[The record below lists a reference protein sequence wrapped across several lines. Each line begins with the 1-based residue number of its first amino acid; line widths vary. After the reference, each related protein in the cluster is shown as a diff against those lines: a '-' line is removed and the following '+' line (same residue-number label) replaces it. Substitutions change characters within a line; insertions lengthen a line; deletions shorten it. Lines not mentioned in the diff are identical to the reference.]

1 MKPIPKNK
9 KLYKKVLK
17 EASKK
22 FKSPSGVY
30 RSAWIVREYLKRGGT
45 YSSKRKPNSRSP
57 GLRRWFRE
65 EWVDITTGKSCGRK
79 SSQTRRS
86 RSRSLRSPKRSLR
99 SRYPVC
105 RPKKR
110 ISKSTP
116 KTVSEISKKSLR
128 KAIHE
133 KQRVRERG
141 NIQFGR
147 GPQDVDDLLERLRQE
162 QIIREL
168 LKKKQ
173 LEEKKIEKEAKK
185 KRREE
190 LKQKFK
196 HRKKE
201 IKERVERE
209 RRALGLDDRAPG
221 LDDRAPGL
229 DDQESKELRG
239 GKPQFRGYRSK
250 KMIPV
255 PQKVKKWAKYFFVL
269 KKLGFK
275 GAIETGNKRAKQLA
289 TKDSIPIED
298 LRYMRNWYARHI
310 ITSYPT
316 FKRWNES
323 GRPKGVEWHNK
334 RGIQAWNS
342 WGGNAGFRWVNSS
355 KTIKMLNNYFGTN
368 YTKIKTNI

>member
-1 MKPIPKNK
+1 MATPKNK

-45 YSSKRKPNSRSP
+45 YSDATDKRKVSKRKPSSRSP

-65 EWVDITTGKSCGRK
+65 DWVDITTGKSCGSRE
-79 SSQTRRS
+79 RRE
-86 RSRSLRSPKRSLR
+86 L
-99 SRYPVC
+99 YPVC
-105 RPKKR
+105 RPRKR

-116 KTVSEISKKSLR
+116 KTISEISKRSLR
-128 KAIHE
+128 KAIKE
-133 KQRVRERG
+133 KQKVRESG

-147 GPQDVDDLLERLRQE
+147 GPQDVDDLLENLKQ
-162 QIIREL
+162 QQQL

-196 HRKKE
+196 QRKKE
-201 IKERVERE
+201 IKERIERE
-209 RRALGLDDRAPG
+209 RQVLGLEQSQTPEQ
-221 LDDRAPGL
+221 L
-229 DDQESKELRG
+229 KG
-239 GKPQFRGYRSK
+239 GKPQYRGYRSK

-316 FKRWNES
+316 FKRWNEA
-323 GRPKGVEWHNK
+323 GRPKDSQWHNK

-342 WGGNAGFRWVNSS
+342 WGGNAGFHWINSS
-355 KTIKMLNNYFGTN
+355 KTIKMLNDYFGTN
-368 YTKIKTNI
+368 YTKIKI